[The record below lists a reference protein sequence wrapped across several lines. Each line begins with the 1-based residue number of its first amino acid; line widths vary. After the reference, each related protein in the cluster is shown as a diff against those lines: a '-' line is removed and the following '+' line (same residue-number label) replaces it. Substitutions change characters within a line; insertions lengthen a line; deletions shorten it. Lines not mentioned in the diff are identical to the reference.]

1 MKNCLFSIYADVVWC
16 LTWLKDLGLYLLFMS
31 QMGQVV
37 IALSLGVIWFFQ
49 ENKNVSLQTILSH
62 CEHLRALQN
71 SLVINLIFALKFG
84 LLISIRPFIW
94 YIKVHNIP
102 SPLLSLTSLSS
113 HLKHPII
120 LIFVKLAQ
128 FSQYMHCNPF
138 LHHAMLAPFQSYLN
152 FLETLDC
159 LWNWFSYFL
168 FLLFKMWLQSQILSM
183 EWIYFQT

>member
-1 MKNCLFSIYADVVWC
+1 MTPKKRKNGPQKLLIIGPDPFIPQSSPGHSPQPKIDFYI
-16 LTWLKDLGLYLLFMS
+16 LKSRDQTSVLLS
-31 QMGQVV
+31 V
-37 IALSLGVIWFFQ
+37 
-49 ENKNVSLQTILSH
+49 
-62 CEHLRALQN
+62 
-71 SLVINLIFALKFG
+71 
-84 LLISIRPFIW
+84 LISITFFIW

-102 SPLLSLTSLSS
+102 SSLLSLTSLSS

-159 LWNWFSYFL
+159 L
-168 FLLFKMWLQSQILSM
+168 
-183 EWIYFQT
+183 